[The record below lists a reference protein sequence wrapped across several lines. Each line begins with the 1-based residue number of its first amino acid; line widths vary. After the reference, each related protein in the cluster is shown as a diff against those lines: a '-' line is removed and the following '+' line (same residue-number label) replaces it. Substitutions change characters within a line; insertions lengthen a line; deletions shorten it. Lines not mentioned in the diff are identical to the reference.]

1 MSAGRDVGWSR
12 CLTYG
17 RNAIVAT
24 GTSTCNTR
32 VIKLAVRAKFEKTGG
47 IVAVVAFGAGRLM
60 KLGFTDRQNPV
71 MALAAIAEHFLMI
84 DIRNYVETQRG
95 MTGLAHATGGDVIW

>member
-1 MSAGRDVGWSR
+1 MIE
-12 CLTYG
+12 T
-17 RNAIVAT
+17 
-24 GTSTCNTR
+24 
-32 VIKLAVRAKFEKTGG
+32 AVRVQCQKTGG

-84 DIRNYVETQRG
+84 DIRNYVKPSG
-95 MTGLAHATGGDVIW
+95 V